1 MTTPSGSGIHYVCK
15 YFLKQ
20 LMMTQIGATVDG
32 ESQSVLA
39 LLENNENIVSTATA
53 NALFMDVDIWFLLD
67 AAPSSTIEL
76 NNQQQPLV
84 PVISSANQ
92 RESRN

>member
-1 MTTPSGSGIHYVCK
+1 
-15 YFLKQ
+15 
-20 LMMTQIGATVDG
+20 MMTQIGATVGG
-32 ESQSVLA
+32 ESRSVLG

-53 NALFMDVDIWFLLD
+53 NANALFMDVDIWFLLH

-76 NNQQQPLV
+76 NDQQQPLV
-84 PVISSANQ
+84 PVISSANR